1 MGVQEMERRFFEL
14 KGKFDVGAI
23 TEDEFKAEIAKLR
36 FQDKQERW
44 WMIGAQS
51 GKWYVNEGARWIPGA
66 PPREDGAPKTSEPTT
81 STPETLAAPS
91 TARTT
96 ARAAPR
102 APVRPTLPQLPAR
115 PALPSPPITGPL
127 LIAAAGFVALIV
139 VFIAWVAIDLFVPS
153 KPISSFFGRFT
164 NPSASRV
171 ATPAPLT
178 LQAAAAANNV
188 PMMLTVGDQLLSQSR
203 VEAAITQ
210 YQNAAQLAPTNPAP
224 LIRWSRALGMRG
236 QTQDA
241 LAKAQQAIARGVSDA
256 DAHAQLC
263 RALLWNS
270 QVDDAIKSCE
280 KAVQLDGKNA
290 NAHAFLAE
298 AYLHANRTKDAFA
311 QSQLAL
317 QAAPNSAEAHR
328 AQAWVFTIQGNKDSA
343 FGEWKQTTVLEPDSY
358 FRHYEL
364 GEALRVYLG
373 NSADAVPEYQK
384 SVGLYGAYIP
394 AIHRLGLALLD
405 VNKPQDAIPHFQ
417 RAITLDPKNAEGY
430 VYLAIAFGK
439 AGKCNQAIPYFELA
453 LKSDPNNSTAQRGLS
468 DCKAGNAPALPPTT
482 PPTVPLMMP
491 TLAPVK

>member
-66 PPREDGAPKTSEPTT
+66 PPREDGTPKESASIPA
-81 STPETLAAPS
+81 SPETLRASTPAP
-91 TARTT
+91 AIK
-96 ARAAPR
+96 PR
-102 APVRPTLPQLPAR
+102 APRVPARPVLPNLAAHPTLPSL
-115 PALPSPPITGPL
+115 PITGPF
-127 LIAAAGFVALIV
+127 LIVAAGFVALIV
-139 VFIAWVAIDLFVPS
+139 VFIAWVAIDLLVPN

-164 NPSASRV
+164 NASPSTA

-178 LQAAAAANNV
+178 LQAAAANNV

-210 YQNAAQLAPTNPAP
+210 YQTAAQFAPTNPAP

-236 QTQDA
+236 QAQDA
-241 LAKAQQAIARGVSDA
+241 LAKAQQAIARGTGDA

-263 RALLWNS
+263 RALLWNN

-298 AYLHANRTKDAFA
+298 AYLYANRTKDAFA

-364 GEALRVYLG
+364 GEALRVYFG
-373 NSADAVPEYQK
+373 NSADAIPEYQK
-384 SVGLYGAYIP
+384 SVALYGAYIP

-405 VNKPQDAIPHFQ
+405 VNKPQEAIPHFQ
-417 RAITLDPKNAEGY
+417 RAITLDPSNADGY
-430 VYLAIAFGK
+430 AHLAIAFGK

-453 LKSDPNNSTAQRGLS
+453 LKSNPNSSVAQRGLS
-468 DCKAGNAPALPPTT
+468 DCKAGNAPTLPPAT
-482 PPTVPLMMP
+482 PPTVPLVVP
-491 TLAPVK
+491 TLVPAK